1 MDIEKLKKIGYNK
14 KDIRSIKN
22 EFRLYTEYIWEIKE
36 EMNLQQDDH
45 MIRREEFQDIFEKDP
60 TIFTKSELEEIKK
73 TDQFI
78 LDHIQEAAKWFHFSH
93 DYKNHPK
100 KHWWNYAKF
109 IANGEIEKPNL
120 DEIYKPYFEKIK
132 SS

>member
-1 MDIEKLKKIGYNK
+1 MDIGKLKYSNE
-14 KDIRSIKN
+14 DASELVN

-45 MIRREEFQDIFEKDP
+45 MIRREEFQDVFEKDP
-60 TIFTKSELEEIKK
+60 TIFTKSELEKLKE

-93 DYKNHPK
+93 NFKEQPK
-100 KHWWNYAKF
+100 KHWWRWAKY

-120 DEIYKPYFEKIK
+120 DEIYKEYFDKLELQKK
-132 SS
+132 